1 MPYDHL
7 LGIKKV
13 YAENVTVDD
22 ATHILEAQG
31 RGILLSDCILNI
43 LSICAILLHSSRL
56 KRQKSYDI
64 LRFMREPKIYNDTI
78 GFGHNHARMLQ
89 HSINQDD
96 VGNSDIDNE
105 EIAQKRNQKYLQMSQ
120 HARSYSNTIT
130 ELHTLQHDENIILNN
145 RSKLCKYKSD
155 AVSKCSL

>member
-1 MPYDHL
+1 MRSS
-7 LGIKKV
+7 
-13 YAENVTVDD
+13 
-22 ATHILEAQG
+22 ILIFET
-31 RGILLSDCILNI
+31 
-43 LSICAILLHSSRL
+43 
-56 KRQKSYDI
+56 
-64 LRFMREPKIYNDTI
+64 EPKIYNDTI

-120 HARSYSNTIT
+120 HTRSYSNTIT

-145 RSKLCKYKSD
+145 R
-155 AVSKCSL
+155 